1 RGCSVI
7 VWSLGPQDC
16 VSVVASYTMCTAD
29 AWRIAKTT
37 NYGILPRIMAF
48 RRQRT
53 DGLRTALRTNSFAAF
68 TGQSDSRATYSS
80 TIRQLIMELENC
92 NSHGDHV
99 PPQHEN
105 DPSGNKKWYRQASQ
119 RNHEIR
125 VNHRQSAY
133 YYLRRVTLKRKG
145 FTVFSVILKAAATA
159 YAHHAARSCHAKITL
174 R

>member
-1 RGCSVI
+1 
-7 VWSLGPQDC
+7 
-16 VSVVASYTMCTAD
+16 MCTAD

-68 TGQSDSRATYSS
+68 TGQSDLRATYNS

-99 PPQHEN
+99 PTTPQHEN
-105 DPSGNKKWYRQASQ
+105 DSGNKKWYRQASQ
-119 RNHEIR
+119 RLVINFSLTVCKILKICQCSLTKKLI
-125 VNHRQSAY
+125 RQS
-133 YYLRRVTLKRKG
+133 
-145 FTVFSVILKAAATA
+145 SVI
-159 YAHHAARSCHAKITL
+159 
-174 R
+174 